1 MKNYILEQ
9 LLNDK
14 AIGRIGLNSP
24 KTDFFNRIYQIAD
37 IGKIR
42 MIVALGS
49 FLPIAIS
56 QNGRF

>member
-14 AIGRIGLNSP
+14 AIGRFCLNSP

-42 MIVALGS
+42 MIVAL
-49 FLPIAIS
+49 A
-56 QNGRF
+56 RVD